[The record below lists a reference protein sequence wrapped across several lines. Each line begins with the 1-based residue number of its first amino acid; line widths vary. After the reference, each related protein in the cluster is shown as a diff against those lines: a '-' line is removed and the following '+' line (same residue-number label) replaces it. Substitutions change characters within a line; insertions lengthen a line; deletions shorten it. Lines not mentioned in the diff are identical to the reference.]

1 MAVRGHSRTDSKA
14 DRPHPQRG
22 HGRGAPTRAPCAP
35 SADAAHALRT
45 LRPGSSSRFGALRGW
60 RTSEGRPD
68 PLGHLVDTSEAPA
81 RELLRDTVLR
91 AGFSLADDASRHGG
105 ADLWEQWHDWARLTL
120 TVARDQ
126 GSPAP
131 DADLAGAVAAITAV
145 MAGHATLSRKQR
157 WELSASVVRGFW

>member
-1 MAVRGHSRTDSKA
+1 M
-14 DRPHPQRG
+14 
-22 HGRGAPTRAPCAP
+22 
-35 SADAAHALRT
+35 
-45 LRPGSSSRFGALRGW
+45 
-60 RTSEGRPD
+60 
-68 PLGHLVDTSEAPA
+68 
-81 RELLRDTVLR
+81 LR

-157 WELSASVVRGFW
+157 WELSASVVRGFWQLMLPPAHR